1 MPSACSE
8 KARKKEMANRKRNK
22 QLLLMLT
29 EKEKEQIQ
37 ENAERSNLG
46 SVSNY
51 ARQMLLSGKVVS
63 VDYSAIEE
71 LTVAL
76 NRIGNNINQI
86 ARRANE
92 VRSID
97 PESVNE
103 VKRLEKEIWRLQ
115 NSTLSKLG
123 LLSR

>member
-1 MPSACSE
+1 
-8 KARKKEMANRKRNK
+8 MANRKRNK

-29 EKEKEQIQ
+29 AEEKEQIQ

-63 VDYSAIEE
+63 VDYTAIEE